1 MSTTGDAGGS
11 VRVSLGLPSHIAVR
25 IVSSSFVRGLHA
37 LALTCLVAAFAAAA
51 IYQIARADDI
61 IWPAMIAIVPMAV
74 LLWLHRRTRSLFF
87 AISYLWVGAVCTYWY
102 LVTFYSQTPPILP
115 DDAFS
120 AALPKIALVMVGGS
134 GIGLSVRLA
143 WSVIGYL
150 TAEIAGGAALLATGH
165 RLAFD
170 PSTFLA
176 FAATVGIIALASVS
190 RRAARRAQPLLHRA
204 MRDEQL
210 ATVRH
215 SIEARAAALMHDTV
229 LSHLAA
235 LSGTPGGSVPALL
248 RAQMERDLE
257 ILVGEEW
264 LDDPGPK
271 DDVGAR
277 AEWQQSAL
285 FEAIQGAR
293 LQGLEVEATGD
304 LTAVSRLAREAST
317 ALGLAVGQCLV
328 NVLKHS
334 GTMRAEV
341 VAYGSDDEVT
351 VMVIDAGRGFAVAET
366 GADRLGLRQSVRR
379 RMESVGGSVQVWS
392 TPGRG
397 TSIVIRLPAQP
408 ESRQ

>member
-1 MSTTGDAGGS
+1 M
-11 VRVSLGLPSHIAVR
+11 SLGLPSHIAVR

-37 LALTCLVAAFAAAA
+37 IALTCLVAAFAAAA
-51 IYQIARADDI
+51 IYQIAREDDI
-61 IWPAMIAIVPMAV
+61 IWPAMIAIIPMAV
-74 LLWLHRRTRSLFF
+74 LLWSHRRTRSLFF

-102 LVTFYSQTPPILP
+102 LVTFYSQSPPILAG
-115 DDAFS
+115 DAFS
-120 AALPKIALVMVGGS
+120 IALPKIALVMVGGS

-143 WSVIGYL
+143 WTVIGYVS
-150 TAEIAGGAALLATGH
+150 AEIAGGAALVVTGH

-170 PSTFLA
+170 PETFLA
-176 FAATVGIIALASVS
+176 FAATVAIIALASVS

-204 MRDEQL
+204 VRDEQL
-210 ATVRH
+210 ATMRH
-215 SIEARAAALMHDTV
+215 TIETRAAALMHDTV

-235 LSGTPGGSVPALL
+235 LSGSQGSTVQPLL

-264 LDDPGPK
+264 LDEPGAEETA
-271 DDVGAR
+271 DAR

-285 FEAIQGAR
+285 FEAIQSAR

-304 LTAVSRLAREAST
+304 LTAVSRLRREASA
-317 ALGLAVGQCLV
+317 ALGLAVTQCLV

-351 VMVIDAGRGFAVAET
+351 VMVIDAGRGFTEAET
-366 GADRLGLRQSVRR
+366 GADRLGLRQSVRK

-397 TSIVIRLPAQP
+397 TSIVIRLPAEP
-408 ESRQ
+408 EAAS